1 MMKAHEVGKIE
12 SFCVSKRYVQ
22 TKINENRVIKQVN
35 KIALVAI
42 ESDFLKFSIFSV
54 LLANKTLFL

>member
-1 MMKAHEVGKIE
+1 MMKAHKVGKIS
-12 SFCVSKRYVQ
+12 SFCVLKKYVQ
-22 TKINENRVIKQVN
+22 TKISENKAVKQVN

-42 ESDFLKFSIFSV
+42 ESDFLKFSISFV